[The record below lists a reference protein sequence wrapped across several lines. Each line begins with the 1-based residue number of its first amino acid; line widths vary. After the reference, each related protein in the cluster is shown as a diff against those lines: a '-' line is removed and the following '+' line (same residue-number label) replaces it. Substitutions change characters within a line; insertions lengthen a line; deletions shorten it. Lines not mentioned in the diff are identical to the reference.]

1 MTPEEK
7 APEGALDAPPLAHD
21 EPHAAE
27 VLRIWSAPDG
37 VQQLSLR
44 TTWSDPGAWGLLLV
58 DIARHAAR
66 AYARHGIE
74 EDVALA
80 RIHELLCAEWADA
93 TDEPEE
99 LGG

>member
-1 MTPEEK
+1 MTPEGK
-7 APEGALDAPPLAHD
+7 AHEGALEAPPLARE
-21 EPHAAE
+21 EPSAVE

-66 AYARHGIE
+66 AYARDGIE

-80 RIHELLCAEWADA
+80 RIHELFSAEWSDA

-99 LGG
+99 LDG